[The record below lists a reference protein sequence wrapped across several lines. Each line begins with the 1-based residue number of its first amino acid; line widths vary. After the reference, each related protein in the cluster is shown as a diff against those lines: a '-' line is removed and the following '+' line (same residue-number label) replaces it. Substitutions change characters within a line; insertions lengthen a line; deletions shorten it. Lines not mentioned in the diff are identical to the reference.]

1 MADTTAVTAT
11 ALVTLTLAA
20 MTSLATHTTGVAIT
34 EGDYTAGTA
43 VTEEST
49 LALMAVIQAAAE
61 VTHPLIRTKGVI
73 RTMAV
78 TRTQGVATAVTRTQ
92 GVAMAVI
99 RTTTVMEPTLT
110 TVVVMEGNRT
120 TEVDIIITVMAMART
135 TQVVVAKQVTPL
147 TLLATTAL
155 TAMDTAMG
163 MDIHIIIKVAV
174 TVMVMEAIPLE
185 STLAVAR
192 TRMII
197 TGLIITGTTQTI
209 IVIITI
215 QE

>member
-34 EGDYTAGTA
+34 EGDYTAGTT
-43 VTEEST
+43 VTVEAT

-73 RTMAV
+73 RIMAV
-78 TRTQGVATAVTRTQ
+78 TRTQGA
-92 GVAMAVI
+92 AMAVI
-99 RTTTVMEPTLT
+99 RTTTVMQPTLT

-120 TEVDIIITVMAMART
+120 TEVDIIITAMAMART

-147 TLLATTAL
+147 TLPATTAL

-163 MDIHIIIKVAV
+163 MDIHTIIKVAV
-174 TVMVMEAIPLE
+174 TVMVTEAILLE